1 MLGYAIVR
9 LAVEP
14 LRDPASADIVGRM
27 VPSAVYWCAAALALA
42 GACLLGRRE
51 GERRRVPALA
61 SR

>member
-14 LRDPASADIVGRM
+14 LRDPVSADVMGR
-27 VPSAVYWCAAALALA
+27 VQPSAVYWCAGALALA
-42 GACLLGRRE
+42 GACLLGRRD